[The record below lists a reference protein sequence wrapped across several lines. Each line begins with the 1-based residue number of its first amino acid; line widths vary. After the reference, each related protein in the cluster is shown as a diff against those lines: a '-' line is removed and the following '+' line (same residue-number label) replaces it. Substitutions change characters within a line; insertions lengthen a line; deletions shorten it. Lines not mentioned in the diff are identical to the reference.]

1 MTIHLYRTG
10 NVLALLG
17 ISRST
22 LNLWVSQG
30 KFPKPRKLG
39 QRLNVWSST
48 DIDSWLGSANS
59 HFKSGGG
66 V

>member
-1 MTIHLYRTG
+1 MKNDFLRTG
-10 NVLALLG
+10 DILSLLG

-30 KFPKPRKLG
+30 KFPQPRKLG

-48 DIDSWLGSANS
+48 DVESWLDLA
-59 HFKSGGG
+59 HPDFKSGGEA
-66 V
+66 

>member
-1 MTIHLYRTG
+1 MTIHLYRTS

-30 KFPKPRKLG
+30 KFPKPHKLG
-39 QRLNVWSST
+39 QRLNIWNST
-48 DIDSWLGSANS
+48 DVESWLGLIDSQS
-59 HFKSGGG
+59 KSVGNL
-66 V
+66 